1 MTAASLEAARLLRSG
16 GFFLTGDI
24 VKNRLW
30 VIFGL
35 MAATSASAAPAVSA
49 AAKVSCT
56 SASERLL
63 AVVLGAPGDAV
74 AAFTL
79 AGPMLVRASE
89 GAPGVR
95 VYDLNTLHLWDC
107 AGRGGCRAAEGQL
120 RLNGPVSS
128 AQGSVFSGSLILPQ
142 RGGMDFVALVEGD
155 APVCLK

>member
-24 VKNRLW
+24 VKKRLW

-63 AVVLGAPGDAV
+63 ASAYESLRQANAHLRMPG
-74 AAFTL
+74 
-79 AGPMLVRASE
+79 
-89 GAPGVR
+89 
-95 VYDLNTLHLWDC
+95 
-107 AGRGGCRAAEGQL
+107 Q
-120 RLNGPVSS
+120 
-128 AQGSVFSGSLILPQ
+128 
-142 RGGMDFVALVEGD
+142 
-155 APVCLK
+155 